1 MYRIKFR
8 EKAELLRVL
17 GHPVRLRIL
26 QELLKGTKCVSDIQ
40 DLLGVPQSNISQHL
54 MLLRR
59 YQIIDYTEDGAL
71 RCYFITKPELV
82 RELFQF
88 LKKDYATIKSVQTD
102 FYKRKRVASKKF

>member
-1 MYRIKFR
+1 MDRIKFR

-40 DLLGVPQSNISQHL
+40 DLLSVAQSNISQHL
-54 MLLRR
+54 LLLRR

-88 LKKDYATIKSVQTD
+88 LKKDYAAAKSDETSL
-102 FYKRKRVASKKF
+102 YKRKRLASKKF